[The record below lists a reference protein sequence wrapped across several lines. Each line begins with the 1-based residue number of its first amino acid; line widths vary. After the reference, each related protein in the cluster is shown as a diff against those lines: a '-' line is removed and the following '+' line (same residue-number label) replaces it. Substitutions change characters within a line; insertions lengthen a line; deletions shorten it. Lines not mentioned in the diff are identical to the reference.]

1 MSLVFVIS
9 KKSPCSILQAITACN
24 AKGSEGTDLQ
34 MVQMRFFKNQATG
47 LSKKNEYAAVA
58 EF

>member
-1 MSLVFVIS
+1 MLDTAGHNCVQREREWGNW
-9 KKSPCSILQAITACN
+9 LTDGANAI
-24 AKGSEGTDLQ
+24 
-34 MVQMRFFKNQATG
+34 FKNQATG